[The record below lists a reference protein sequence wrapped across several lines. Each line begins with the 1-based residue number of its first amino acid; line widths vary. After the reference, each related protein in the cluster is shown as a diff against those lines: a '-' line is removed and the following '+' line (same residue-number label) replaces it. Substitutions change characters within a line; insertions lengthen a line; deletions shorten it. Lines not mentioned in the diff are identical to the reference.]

1 MNHQNFFKGKKSITK
16 RSDKSGYC
24 LPGKIIV
31 FLPSELLTDTANV
44 VTRQGPKFFLGL
56 TFPVIRLQ
64 V

>member
-1 MNHQNFFKGKKSITK
+1 MNHQNLFKGKKSITK

-31 FLPSELLTDTANV
+31 FLPSGLLSDPANLV
-44 VTRQGPKFFLGL
+44 KGQGPKFFLGL